1 MKLLFMTMLNSSH
14 LIWFIS
20 MKLPPP
26 IDALI
31 SFIGTVMT
39 VPNKLPPSFL
49 IAFLAFV
56 LVFIALSL

>member
-1 MKLLFMTMLNSSH
+1 
-14 LIWFIS
+14 

-39 VPNKLPPSFL
+39 VPNKLYPSFL
-49 IAFLAFV
+49 IAFLAFA